1 MDVLRKQRRRL
12 SRLAIT
18 ALAFLATLVMV
29 AGSVAAASFTHT
41 VRPGQTLGQ
50 IGSRF
55 RITVGDLMRY
65 NRMASPQLRV
75 GQTIGIPGVVAHIV
89 QPGETMSGLAR
100 RYGTTIELIRRMN
113 QLGTDRLRAGQT
125 LAVFRSPP
133 PQLNLA
139 DLRLLARMI
148 WAEAEGESHLGRV
161 AVGAVILNRMVHPL
175 FPRTLREVLF
185 QPRQFQPV
193 ADGRL
198 WQVLAGDEALR
209 AARDAV
215 AGLDPTGGALYF
227 FNPYR
232 STSRWIFT
240 RPVLMRIGDHLFTY

>member
-1 MDVLRKQRRRL
+1 VLAKSIARL
-12 SRLAIT
+12 SHLAI
-18 ALAFLATLVMV
+18 AAVAFLALLFIV
-29 AGSVAAASFTHT
+29 AGQVEAASFRHT
-41 VRPGQTLGQ
+41 VAPGQTLEH
-50 IGSRF
+50 IGRRF
-55 RITVGDLMRY
+55 RVTVGDLLRY
-65 NRMASPQLRV
+65 NRMSGSQLLA
-75 GQTIGIPGVVAHIV
+75 GQSIGIPGVAAHLV

-100 RYGTTIELIRRMN
+100 RYGTTAELIRRMN
-113 QLGTDRLRAGQT
+113 QLGTDRLQAGQT
-125 LAVFRSPP
+125 LAIFRSPP
-133 PQLNLA
+133 PPLSLP

-148 WAEAEGESHLGRV
+148 WAEAEGESHRGRV

-175 FPRTLREVLF
+175 FPRTLQEVLF

-193 ADGRL
+193 GDGRF
-198 WQVLAGDEALR
+198 WQVLAGEEALR

-227 FNPYR
+227 YNPYR